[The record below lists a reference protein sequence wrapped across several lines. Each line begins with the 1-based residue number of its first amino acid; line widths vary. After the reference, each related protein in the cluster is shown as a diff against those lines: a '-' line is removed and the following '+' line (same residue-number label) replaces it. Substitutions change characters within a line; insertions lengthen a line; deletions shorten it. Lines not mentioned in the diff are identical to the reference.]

1 MKKYFLPSLILM
13 AAVWFLYFQTGSFEF
28 LRLDDHDYT
37 FRCAFVREGLSWANI
52 REAFS
57 NARHAA
63 IWMPVTYITYMA
75 DISLFGPGMG
85 PHHLVNVA
93 IHSLNAMLFYWLLV
107 ALSGLG
113 EAATTKAAATEAATT
128 KNQASVRS
136 ARSADPTT
144 LRAPGRDRTPC
155 GPQTV
160 LPVVLAAA
168 FWALHPQRV
177 EAVAW
182 IAGRKELL
190 CAFFTLLGLLV
201 WVQARGV
208 YRLVGG
214 FVCCALACMSK
225 PTGMCFPFLAFAVD
239 LLAEREPSPRN
250 LLADTPSVIASEAR
264 QSHRIRIEA
273 SMSENDRRGF
283 LPALCAALR
292 MRLPRR
298 ARAARNDGVGGT
310 VRYHT
315 TFWLCYTPLLLMA
328 IATGALAIYS
338 QTHPEGRPEL
348 ALFSASLSWRLLN
361 AMVAIGLYLFQAIV
375 PVGIHLD
382 YRSTPGDC
390 PLSAGLGL
398 STLALA
404 IGLLVFLWHKRR
416 RLLYCPCLTGSADTG
431 ALSSYRQPLGQGQY
445 SRGRL
450 GTVPLL
456 IFFLAA
462 LAPTLGIF
470 GSFGEHA
477 RADRFFYL
485 PSMALSMA
493 LVGTALRAV
502 RAHTPGGRLGEPTL
516 PRFVRLVA
524 SGRRWGLSLLGGL
537 GVLVVLCASFPVVA
551 SYKNDFTAFSRTLQ
565 FDPDNGRALA
575 HVASEECAR
584 FGHIDKGITLY
595 RRSQELRPR
604 DDTAAQLAYTLALR
618 GLSSDY
624 AEIRRLC
631 AKFACD
637 HSLDRKGMALEAL
650 GTTAM
655 RQRKWN
661 EAISCLTDSI
671 KAPARF
677 YSAEDAQLRL
687 GACLCNAKRPEE
699 AIRIFE
705 PLTQSK
711 RTDIST
717 RARQFLGMLK
727 KNPRTILFF

>member
-1 MKKYFLPSLILM
+1 MKKYIFPSLLLM
-13 AAVWFLYFQTGSFEF
+13 ATVWFLYFQTGSFEF

-52 REAFS
+52 TEAFS

-63 IWMPVTYITYMA
+63 IWMPITYLTYMA

-93 IHSLNAMLFYWLLV
+93 IHSLNAVLFYWLLL
-107 ALSGLG
+107 ALCASGW
-113 EAATTKAAATEAATT
+113 
-128 KNQASVRS
+128 S
-136 ARSADPTT
+136 ARSADPTNLGT
-144 LRAPGRDRTPC
+144 LGRDRTPC
-155 GPQTV
+155 GPHA
-160 LPVVLAAA
+160 LIPALLAAA

-201 WVQARGV
+201 WVRGRGAA
-208 YRLVGG
+208 RLVGG
-214 FVCCALACMSK
+214 WVCCTLACMSK
-225 PTGMCFPFLAFAVD
+225 PTGMCFPFLAFAVEWMGMHGEPRFPKPFRKVVLSYSP
-239 LLAEREPSPRN
+239 LLA
-250 LLADTPSVIASEAR
+250 LA
-264 QSHRIRIEA
+264 
-273 SMSENDRRGF
+273 M
-283 LPALCAALR
+283 
-292 MRLPRR
+292 
-298 ARAARNDGVGGT
+298 
-310 VRYHT
+310 
-315 TFWLCYTPLLLMA
+315 
-328 IATGALAIYS
+328 ATGALAIYS

-348 ALFSASLSWRLLN
+348 ALFSASLPWRLLN
-361 AMVAIGLYLFQAIV
+361 AAVAVGLYLFQAIV
-375 PVGIHLD
+375 PVRIHLD
-382 YRSTPGDC
+382 YRATPGDC
-390 PLSAGLGL
+390 PLHTGLGL
-398 STLALA
+398 ATLAIA
-404 IGLLVFLWHKRR
+404 IGLLVAFCRRKR
-416 RLLYCPCLTGSADTG
+416 
-431 ALSSYRQPLGQGQY
+431 
-445 SRGRL
+445 

-456 IFFLAA
+456 LFFFAA
-462 LAPTLGIF
+462 LVPTLGIF

-485 PSMALSMA
+485 PAMVLSMA

-502 RAHTPGGRLGEPTL
+502 RAHESANNAPDGRHGVPTL
-516 PRFVRLVA
+516 PRFAL
-524 SGRRWGLSLLGGL
+524 SMTGLSLLGGL
-537 GVLVVLCASFPVVA
+537 GVLVVFCASFPVVA
-551 SYKNDFTAFSRTLQ
+551 SYRNDFTAFSRTLQ
-565 FDPDNGRALA
+565 FDSDNGRALA

-637 HSLDRKGMALEAL
+637 HSLDHKGMALEAL
-650 GTTAM
+650 STTAM
-655 RQRKWN
+655 RQRRWD

-677 YSAEDAQLRL
+677 YSAEDAKLRL
-687 GACLCNAKRPEE
+687 GACYCNAKRPED

-705 PLTQSK
+705 PLTQSR
-711 RTDIST
+711 RTDISSQ
-717 RARQFLGMLK
+717 ARQFLRMIK
-727 KNPRTILFF
+727 KNPNSILFF

>member
-1 MKKYFLPSLILM
+1 MKKYIFPSLLLM
-13 AAVWFLYFQTGSFEF
+13 AGVWFLYFQTGSFEF

-37 FRCAFVREGLSWANI
+37 FRCAFVREGLAWANI

-63 IWMPVTYITYMA
+63 IWMPVTYLTYMA

-93 IHSLNAMLFYWLLV
+93 IHSLNAVLFYWLLL

-113 EAATTKAAATEAATT
+113 EAATTGNQESGT
-128 KNQASVRS
+128 KNQEPLSRIVPA
-136 ARSADPTT
+136 
-144 LRAPGRDRTPC
+144 L
-155 GPQTV
+155 
-160 LPVVLAAA
+160 LAAA

-201 WVQARGV
+201 WVRARGV
-208 YRLVGG
+208 FRLVGG
-214 FVCCALACMSK
+214 IVCCALACMSK

-264 QSHRIRIEA
+264 QSHRMRIEA
-273 SMSENDRRGF
+273 SMSENDRKGF

-328 IATGALAIYS
+328 IATGALAVYS

-348 ALFSASLSWRLLN
+348 ALFSASLPWRLLN
-361 AMVAIGLYLFQAIV
+361 AMVAVGLYLFQAIV
-375 PVGIHLD
+375 PMGIHLD
-382 YRSTPGDC
+382 YRSTPDAF
-390 PLSAGLGL
+390 PLHGVLGL
-398 STLALA
+398 SVFFAALVGV
-404 IGLLVFLWHKRR
+404 GLCFMRARMK
-416 RLLYCPCLTGSADTG
+416 
-431 ALSSYRQPLGQGQY
+431 
-445 SRGRL
+445 SRG
-450 GTVPLL
+450 TQTICAFLL
-456 IFFLAA
+456 FFLAA

-485 PSMALSMA
+485 PALALSMMI
-493 LVGTALRAV
+493 VWWVSGQQRMRWNVTALAILIV
-502 RAHTPGGRLGEPTL
+502 
-516 PRFVRLVA
+516 F
-524 SGRRWGLSLLGGL
+524 
-537 GVLVVLCASFPVVA
+537 GVLCVSFPVVA
-551 SYKNDFTAFSRTLQ
+551 SYRNDFTAFSRTLR

-677 YSAEDAQLRL
+677 YSAEDALLRL
-687 GACLCNAKRPEE
+687 GACYCNAKRPED

-711 RTDIST
+711 RTDISSQ
-717 RARQFLGMLK
+717 ARQFLGMLK
-727 KNPRTILFF
+727 KNPNSILFF